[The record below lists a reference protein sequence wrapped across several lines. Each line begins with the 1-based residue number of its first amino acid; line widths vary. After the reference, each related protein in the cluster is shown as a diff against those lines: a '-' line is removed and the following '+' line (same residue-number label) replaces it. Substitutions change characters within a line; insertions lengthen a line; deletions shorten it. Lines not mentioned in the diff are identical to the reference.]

1 MSRSG
6 LGRIKDMAAT
16 KTVPTKLQQEKTRAA
31 IQTTQLIKRL
41 QGYALGEN
49 ETKPDADGNSIPI
62 ELDAG
67 RLKAIEILLRKS
79 LPDLSTVTLQG
90 DEDKPLAFQSIAL
103 APLVADAADD

>member
-1 MSRSG
+1 
-6 LGRIKDMAAT
+6 MAAT
-16 KTVPTKLQQEKTRAA
+16 KTKPTKLQQEQTRAA

-49 ETKPDADGNSIPI
+49 EAKAKKGEQAQPI

-90 DEDKPLAFQSIAL
+90 DEDKPVAFKSIAL